1 MKLYLDY
8 NASTP
13 LDTRVLEA
21 MTECLSGVA
30 GNPSSNHQFG
40 RAARARIDFAR
51 EQVAALVGAQPS
63 QVLFTSGGTEANN
76 LAVHAVSRRGQAGRL
91 AVSGIEH
98 PSVLEPA
105 RRLAAQGWQLDL
117 IEADDQCRVTSE
129 ALIEK
134 LRQDTRLV
142 SVMAANNETGA
153 IQDVTGLAERA
164 RSVGAVFHS
173 DAIQAAGKMALD
185 FESSGVQLMTLSAH
199 KIYGPKGVGALIV
212 DKSLELTPL
221 MVGGGQERGF
231 RAGTENVAGIVGFG
245 VAAELAK
252 TQLAERV
259 AQTRRWRDSLEA
271 GLTRYPEISVFA
283 EHAERLPNTVQL
295 AIAGI
300 DGETL
305 LMQLDRAGIAV
316 SSGSACSSGETGPS
330 HVLMAMG
337 VDAELAR
344 GAIRVSLGVDT
355 KEADIDFLLTVLG
368 QQVEWVKKASR
379 AAGW

>member
-1 MKLYLDY
+1 VKLYLDY

-13 LDTRVLEA
+13 LDARVLEA
-21 MTECLSGVA
+21 MTDCLSGIA
-30 GNPSSNHQFG
+30 GNPSSTHQFG
-40 RAARARIDFAR
+40 RAARARIDTAR
-51 EQVAALVGAQPS
+51 EQVAALVGAHAS
-63 QVLFTSGGTEANN
+63 QVIFTSGGTEANN
-76 LAVHAVSRRGQAGRL
+76 LALHAVSWGRQPGRL

-105 RRLAAQGWQLDL
+105 RALTARGWQLDL
-117 IEADDQCRVTSE
+117 IEVDGRCRVTSE

-134 LRQDTRLV
+134 LHRDTRLV
-142 SVMAANNETGA
+142 SVMTANNETGV
-153 IQDVTGLAERA
+153 IQDVAGLAESA
-164 RSVGAVFHS
+164 RSVGAVLLS

-212 DKSLELTPL
+212 DKSLELAPL

-245 VAAELAK
+245 VAAELAG
-252 TQLAERV
+252 TQLAER
-259 AQTRRWRDSLEA
+259 AAHTRRLRDRLETWLA
-271 GLTRYPEISVFA
+271 RYPEIGVFA

-305 LMQLDRAGIAV
+305 LMQLDRVGIAV
-316 SSGSACSSGETGPS
+316 SSGSACSSGKSGPS

-337 VDAELAR
+337 VDAESAR
-344 GAIRVSLGVDT
+344 GAIRISLGRDT
-355 KEADIDFLLTVLG
+355 TEADIDFLLTALG
-368 QQVEWVKKASR
+368 QQVEWVRKASR